1 MGLLDKK
8 NKKIIILFHPFTPKK
23 GVSFFIPYKIEHW
36 AYVGG
41 TTEIWIPD
49 SLKLSGEERLKGC

>member
-23 GVSFFIPYKIEHW
+23 GVSFRSP
-36 AYVGG
+36 
-41 TTEIWIPD
+41 
-49 SLKLSGEERLKGC
+49 L